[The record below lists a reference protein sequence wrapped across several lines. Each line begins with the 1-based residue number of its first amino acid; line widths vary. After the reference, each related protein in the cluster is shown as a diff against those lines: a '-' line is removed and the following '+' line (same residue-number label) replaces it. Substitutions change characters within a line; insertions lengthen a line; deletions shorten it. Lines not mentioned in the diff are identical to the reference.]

1 MSRFKCVIFDMGG
14 TLFEDDASLKK
25 CSNERFQR
33 LLELNY
39 NVNEEEYHEAISKV
53 SSQFDERYAGDY
65 RRFKFGNFMQMVFEY
80 LGEEYEFED
89 AKELDKTFWEARIR
103 NQKPR
108 EGADEII
115 QYCID
120 NGIKIGII
128 TNGNE
133 LMTSRRLSKLEV
145 DEDVFEEIIF
155 STDIKAEKSTLEPFQ
170 IFLEKTGLKAEECLM
185 VGDRKDEDMLA
196 KELGMETVHIS
207 REKDLAVQD
216 EIEPTYSIGNLL
228 ELKNIFQ

>member
-1 MSRFKCVIFDMGG
+1 MSRFKCVVFDMGG
-14 TLFEDDASLKK
+14 TLFEDNASLKK
-25 CSNERFQR
+25 CSKERFQR
-33 LLELNY
+33 LLELDY
-39 NVNEEEYHEAISKV
+39 NVNEEEYHEAISEV

-80 LGEEYEFED
+80 LGEEYQFED
-89 AKELDKTFWEARIR
+89 AKELDKIFWEARIN

-115 QYCID
+115 EYCIN

-133 LMTSRRLSKLEV
+133 LMTSRRLSKLEA
-145 DEDVFEEIIF
+145 DKDVFEEIIF
-155 STDIKAEKSTLEPFQ
+155 STDIEAEKSTLEPFQ
-170 IFLEKTGLKAEECLM
+170 IFLEKTGLKPGECLM

-216 EIEPTYSIGNLL
+216 EIEPTYSIDSLL
-228 ELKNIFQ
+228 ELKNIV